1 MENHSY
7 SQIIGSGSAPYIN
20 SLRSQGANFT
30 NSHAVSH
37 PSEPNYLALFA
48 GTTEG
53 LSSDSCPH
61 TWGDPNLGSGLLASG
76 QTFLGYSES
85 MPYDGY
91 TGCSNGDY
99 ARKHNPWVDFTN
111 LPASV
116 NLTFA
121 MFPSDYSTLPTVSFV
136 APDLCSDMHDC
147 GVATGDAWLQSRI
160 DPYVQWAATHNS
172 LLILTFDEDGTNT
185 STNQIAT
192 LFVGPMV
199 APGDY
204 AEHIDHYGVLRT
216 LEDLYGVPLTGN
228 AAGASAIA
236 DVWQNVPLP
245 PVDRAQVLK
254 TAGRSRRTIVVSR
267 P

>member
-7 SQIIGSGSAPYIN
+7 SEIIGNGSAPYIN
-20 SLRSQGANFT
+20 SLHGQGANFT

-61 TWGDPNLGSGLLASG
+61 SWADPNLGSVLLTSG

-91 TGCSNGDY
+91 TGCSSGNY
-99 ARKHNPWVDFTN
+99 ARKHNPWVNFTN
-111 LPASV
+111 LPSSV
-116 NLTFA
+116 NLTFGS
-121 MFPSDYSTLPTVSFV
+121 FPSDYSQLPTVALV

-147 GVATGDAWLQSRI
+147 SVATGDAWLQSRI

-172 LLILTFDEDGTNT
+172 LLILTFDEDGNDT

-199 APGDY
+199 VPGDY
-204 AEHIDHYGVLRT
+204 GERIDHYGVLRT
-216 LEDLYGVPLTGN
+216 LEDMYGVPPTGS
-228 AAGASAIA
+228 AASASAIA
-236 DVWQNVPLP
+236 DVWQNVPVP
-245 PVDRAQVLK
+245 PVARAQIQK
-254 TAGRSRRTIVVSR
+254 PAPRSRRTVVVSR
-267 P
+267 Q